1 MREKNTDLRKLE
13 EPSSSLKDNLS
24 LKKFFGTDGIRGIPN
39 ETLTEETVS
48 KVCSSVEKILKPKT
62 IALIA
67 DTRNSSEIISTWIS
81 NGFSDDVTIFNYG
94 ILPSG
99 SMPILLNELNHDIG
113 IIISASHNPS
123 EYNGIKLIDKNG
135 SKLTDEV
142 EVLIEA
148 TMETINL
155 PEKTSAIK
163 DSNTGYE
170 NYKKFLN
177 SVNDIDFSQFN
188 LVIDSA
194 NGAAYKIIRDII
206 PVNESTAIFIANEP
220 NGTNIN
226 ENSGATDTKNLIE
239 IMKEG
244 QLGISFD
251 GDADRLIM
259 IDENKK
265 VANGDVIIAL
275 LATYL
280 SEIKQLDKES
290 VVSTVM
296 SNYGF
301 KLAMKSNNF
310 NLIETPVGD
319 KYVAEAMKKHKVALG
334 GEQSG
339 HIIFSKYL
347 PVGDGLV
354 TFLLVL
360 KALNHFDTTLANF
373 RKENIREYPQKL
385 INIELENT
393 LNDEEL
399 EFINQIAFEL
409 SNKKNLDGRY
419 LIRNSGTEP
428 LLRVLV
434 EAKNS
439 EEMESFLDELLIKI
453 NAYLN

>member
-1 MREKNTDLRKLE
+1 M
-13 EPSSSLKDNLS
+13 
-24 LKKFFGTDGIRGIPN
+24 GIP
-39 ETLTEETVS
+39 EESLTEEIVS
-48 KVCSSVEKILKPKT
+48 KVSASVEKILKPKS
-62 IALIA
+62 IALIT
-67 DTRNSSEIISTWIS
+67 DTRSSCEIIAKWIS
-81 NGFSDDVTIFNYG
+81 NGFSSEVHILNYG

-99 SMPILLNELNHDIG
+99 SMPILLNELNHDMG

-135 SKLTDEV
+135 SKLADEV
-142 EVLIEA
+142 EISIEE
-148 TMETINL
+148 TMDTIEL
-155 PEKTSAIK
+155 PSKSSQIE
-163 DSNTGYE
+163 DSHLGYE
-170 NYKKFLN
+170 QYKNFLD
-177 SVNDIDFSQFN
+177 SINDVDFLQFN

-194 NGAAYKIIRDII
+194 NGSAYKVIKDLVLDQN
-206 PVNESTAIFIANEP
+206 PTTTFIANEP
-220 NGTNIN
+220 NGENIN
-226 ENSGATDTKNLIE
+226 EHSGATNTKNLINT
-239 IMKEG
+239 MKDG

-259 IDENKK
+259 IDENKE

-275 LATYL
+275 LANYL
-280 SEIKQLDKES
+280 SETKQLENQS

-301 KLAMKSNNF
+301 KVAMKNKNF

-319 KYVAEAMKKHKVALG
+319 KYVAESMKKHDAVLG

-354 TFLLVL
+354 TFLLTL
-360 KALNHFDTTLANF
+360 KALNYFKTTLAEF
-373 RKENIREYPQKL
+373 RKQNIQEYPQKL
-385 INIELENT
+385 VNIKLQNK
-393 LNDEEL
+393 LNKEEL
-399 EFINQIAFEL
+399 EFINQIAFAL
-409 SNKKNLDGRY
+409 SNKRDLDGRY

-439 EEMESFLDELLIKI
+439 DEMDAFLDELLIKI
-453 NAYLN
+453 NGYLN